1 MAEPQQLISTQARDL
16 PQALG
21 VLPGDL
27 VALTGGGGKTS
38 LMLALGRA
46 LAAAGQRAVLTT
58 TTRIAAY
65 ELELAPAA
73 CETNDEGALAEAL
86 ATHGCCLLAQPSR
99 EHKAAGV
106 APDVPRQLLAR
117 PDVDVVVVE
126 ADGAAQRPVKAPA
139 AHEPALPDGTT
150 LLVVLVGIDA
160 LAAPIDQVAHRP
172 ERVAALTGL
181 ARDERLTPGA
191 LARLVTHEDGGIKS
205 LPAGARAA
213 LFINK
218 VEDEPQ
224 AALAAEVAAAALGG
238 RAIMRVVAGALQATS
253 QAWQIYT
260 PRAPA
265 RDLDE

>member
-1 MAEPQQLISTQARDL
+1 VAQPQQLLSELARDL
-16 PQALG
+16 PQALAIQ
-21 VLPGDL
+21 PGDL
-27 VALTGGGGKTS
+27 VALVGGGGKTS

-58 TTRIAAY
+58 TTRIAAH
-65 ELELAPAA
+65 ELELAPAT
-73 CETNDEGALAEAL
+73 CEANDEGALAEAL
-86 ATHGCCLLAQPSR
+86 ATHGCCLLAQPSGA
-99 EHKAAGV
+99 HKAAGV
-106 APDVPRQLLAR
+106 SPDVPRRLLAR

-160 LAAPIDQVAHRP
+160 LAAPIGQVAHRP
-172 ERVAALTGL
+172 ERVAALAGL
-181 ARDERLTPGA
+181 GRDERLTPGG

-224 AALAAEVAAAALGG
+224 SAAAAEVAAGVLAS
-238 RAIMRVVAGALQATS
+238 RAITRVVAGALQDTS
-253 QAWQIYT
+253 RALRIYT
-260 PRAPA
+260 RRAPA
-265 RDLDE
+265 RGQDE